1 VVGCVV
7 LVWLTDLKIGHY
19 GGGMRTA
26 LIILAGFVVWGACL
40 GIAKISAGV
49 SASSMNLA
57 TGIFVV
63 VWFVVAGV
71 NMWMG
76 VTKAGYSVR
85 EELPIFLVIFLLPAI
100 VAVIVKWKFL

>member
-1 VVGCVV
+1 MVGCVV
-7 LVWLTDLKIGHY
+7 LVGLTDLKIGHY

-26 LIILAGFVVWGACL
+26 LIILAGFVVWGLCL
-40 GIAKISAGV
+40 GVGKVIGAREAIGA
-49 SASSMNLA
+49 A
-57 TGIFVV
+57 TAIFCV

-85 EELPIFLVIFLLPAI
+85 EELPIFLVIFLVPAI
-100 VAVIVKWKFL
+100 VAIVVKWKFL